1 MTKARVWTGC
11 VLAAGL
17 ALALGAATGAAAQSS
32 STASPARAAEPSA
45 APGEQARRRD
55 RRRPAE
61 TAAATAAPSAAPTAA
76 AADTAASGEPKQICK
91 NIKPIGSRVARRIC
105 GTEEQW
111 AADNARTS
119 ADAAES
125 MRQVRDRSGVTGG
138 ASSGPASLGSP
149 SFGQ

>member
-1 MTKARVWTGC
+1 MKKARVWTIC

-17 ALALGAATGAAAQSS
+17 ALALGAPTGAFAQSS
-32 STASPARAAEPSA
+32 STANQARAAEPA
-45 APGEQARRRD
+45 ATAAEQPRRRD
-55 RRRPAE
+55 RRRDGE
-61 TAAATAAPSAAPTAA
+61 TAAAAPTAA
-76 AADTAASGEPKQICK
+76 AADTAASNEPKLICK

-119 ADAAES
+119 ADAAEG
-125 MRQVRDRSGVTGG
+125 MRQIRDRSGVTGG